1 MLKMF
6 KKKKKKCVEGGKYR
20 EHERKGS
27 KKKKKRVC
35 PMTFEERETKNEKRG
50 KKNCIHPSL
59 LTEPEVTK
67 CVCREKT

>member
-6 KKKKKKCVEGGKYR
+6 KKKKKCVEGGKYR

-27 KKKKKRVC
+27 KKKKRVC

>member
-1 MLKMF
+1 
-6 KKKKKKCVEGGKYR
+6 
-20 EHERKGS
+20 
-27 KKKKKRVC
+27 
-35 PMTFEERETKNEKRG
+35 MTFEERETKNEKRG

>member
-6 KKKKKKCVEGGKYR
+6 KKKKKCVEGGKYW